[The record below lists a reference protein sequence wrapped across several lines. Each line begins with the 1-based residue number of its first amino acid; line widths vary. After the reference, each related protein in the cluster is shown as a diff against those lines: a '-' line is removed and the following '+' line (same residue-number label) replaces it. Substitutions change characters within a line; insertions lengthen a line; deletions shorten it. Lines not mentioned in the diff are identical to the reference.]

1 MDVAAGVNSFSRK
14 YLPSPPLNE
23 ERGGGGYNR
32 EIVRSLDTFWCAGI
46 VS

>member
-23 ERGGGGYNR
+23 ERGGGYNR
-32 EIVRSLDTFWCAGI
+32 EIVRSLDTLWCAGI

>member
-23 ERGGGGYNR
+23 EGGGYNR

>member
-23 ERGGGGYNR
+23 EGGGI
-32 EIVRSLDTFWCAGI
+32 IVRS
-46 VS
+46 